1 MLMSIITILIAVYL
15 VLGLV
20 LYFMQ
25 PSFTFQPT
33 RELLYNPG
41 DIGLEYEKV
50 QLKTPDNLILSAWY
64 IPAKKGEF
72 TILFCHGNGGN
83 MAHRLDSINIFNEI
97 GLNCFIFDYRGYG
110 NSQGKSTEEGLYTD
124 AQAAYDWLVK
134 EKKISPE
141 NIIFF
146 GHSIGGSVAAHLAG
160 NVKVKGLILESCFT
174 SYADIGRKF
183 YPYMPVKL
191 FARYNFNTFE
201 YVKKVKCPILVIHS
215 RSDEIIPFEFGLRL
229 YEQAANEPK
238 EFLEIF
244 GSHND
249 GFLHT
254 GQVYRDGIRKW
265 LESIKNYQQQTAAK
279 IKLIS

>member
-1 MLMSIITILIAVYL
+1 MLISIIRILLAVYL
-15 VLGLV
+15 GLGLI

-25 PSFTFQPT
+25 SSMVFQPT
-33 RELLYNPG
+33 KELPYNPG

-50 QLKTPDNLILSAWY
+50 QIKTPDNLILSAWY
-64 IPAKKGEF
+64 IPAKKAEF

-83 MAHRLDSINIFNEI
+83 MSHRLDSLNIFNEL
-97 GLNCFIFDYRGYG
+97 GLNCLIFDYRGYG
-110 NSQGKSTEEGLYTD
+110 TSGGKPTEEGIYIDTRT
-124 AQAAYDWLVK
+124 AYDWLVN

-146 GHSIGGSVAAHLAG
+146 GRSIGGSVAAHLAN

-174 SYADIGRKF
+174 SYADIGQKF

-191 FARYNFNTFE
+191 LAKYSFNTFE
-201 YVKKVKCPILVIHS
+201 YVKKLECPILVIHS
-215 RSDEIIPFEFGLRL
+215 RSDELIPFEFGLRL

-244 GSHND
+244 GNHNE
-249 GFLHT
+249 GFLYT
-254 GQVYRDGIRKW
+254 GQAYRDGLSKW
-265 LESIKNYQQQTAAK
+265 LESVKNYQQQPAAK

>member
-1 MLMSIITILIAVYL
+1 MVLSIIRIALAVYL
-15 VLGLV
+15 GLGLI
-20 LYFMQ
+20 LYLMQ
-25 PSFTFQPT
+25 SKFTFQPT

-50 QLKTPDNLILSAWY
+50 HLKTPDNLLLSAWY
-64 IPAKKGEF
+64 IPAKNAEF

-83 MAHRLDSINIFNEI
+83 MMHRLDTLNIFYELGI
-97 GLNCFIFDYRGYG
+97 NCLIFDYRGYG
-110 NSQGKSTEEGLYTD
+110 TSQGKPTEQGVYTD
-124 AQAAYDWLVK
+124 ARTAYDWLIN

-141 NIIFF
+141 NIILF
-146 GHSIGGSVAAHLAG
+146 GRSIGGSVAAHLA
-160 NVKVKGLILESCFT
+160 NDVEVRGLILESCFT

-191 FARYNFNTFE
+191 LAKYSFNTFE
-201 YVKKVKCPILVIHS
+201 YVEKLECPIFVIHS
-215 RSDEIIPFEFGLRL
+215 RSDEIIPFELGLRL

-244 GSHND
+244 GSHNE
-249 GFLHT
+249 GFLRT
-254 GQVYRDGIRKW
+254 GQIYRDGLKKW
-265 LESIKNYQQQTAAK
+265 LESVKNYQQQTSSK

>member
-1 MLMSIITILIAVYL
+1 MLLSILRIALAVYL
-15 VLGLV
+15 GLGLI
-20 LYFMQ
+20 LYLMQ
-25 PSFTFQPT
+25 SKFTFQPT
-33 RELLYNPG
+33 RQLLYNPG

-50 QLKTPDNLILSAWY
+50 QLKTPDNLLLSAWY
-64 IPAKKGEF
+64 IPAKNAEF
-72 TILFCHGNGGN
+72 TILFCHGNAGN
-83 MAHRLDSINIFNEI
+83 MMHRLDTLNIFYEM
-97 GLNCFIFDYRGYG
+97 GVNCLIFDYRGYG
-110 NSQGKSTEEGLYTD
+110 NSQGKPTEEGVYTD
-124 AQAAYDWLVK
+124 AQTAYDWLIN

-141 NIIFF
+141 NIILF
-146 GHSIGGSVAAHLAG
+146 GRSIGGSVAAHLAN

-191 FARYNFNTFE
+191 VAKYSFNTFE
-201 YVKKVKCPILVIHS
+201 YVKKLECPILVIHS
-215 RSDEIIPFEFGLRL
+215 RGDEIIPFELGLRL

-244 GSHND
+244 GNHNE

-254 GQVYRDGIRKW
+254 GQAYRDGLKKW
-265 LESIKNYQQQTAAK
+265 LESVKNYQQQMSAK